1 MMSDSPIFLE
11 SGSSGAPKPGQ
22 RSVSVPQGTTVVVQ
36 APGGT
41 WRIWAIRLLLVA
53 LGLSVLFNLGLF
65 AAFAEYLGTG
75 EGPQEKFLSG
85 EMSAT
90 SKIAV
95 IELSGVIMPP
105 YTERWLKQIEKAQ
118 ADNNV
123 KGVLLVIDSP
133 GGAVADSHQI
143 YHQLKKL
150 SGEKQKPIFIQMKRL
165 AASGGYY
172 VAMGGGPQ
180 ARIFAEQTTWTGSI
194 GVILPHYD
202 VSELA
207 TKMGVKSESLT
218 TGEFKDSLSPFKP
231 LSENDRALWKDIID
245 QSYEQF
251 LAIID
256 ENRDTLNAD
265 QVKALATG
273 RIFTARDAL
282 ANGMIDQ
289 IGYEEDSLEAL
300 KKQLGLSSVRVVKYH
315 HPTGLAEIL
324 TGNSQA
330 RAFSNSW
337 QSWLEASVPR
347 AYYLASWLP
356 PLP

>member
-1 MMSDSPIFLE
+1 MADAPIFFE
-11 SGSSGAPKPGQ
+11 GDSSGAAKSGQ
-22 RSVSVPQGTTVVVQ
+22 RTVSVPPGTTVIVQ
-36 APGGT
+36 APGGR
-41 WRIWAIRLLLVA
+41 WRIWAIRLLLLA

-65 AAFAEYLGTG
+65 AAFADYMGTT
-75 EGPQEKFLSG
+75 EGPQERFVSG
-85 EMSAT
+85 DISSS

-118 ADNNV
+118 TDDKV

-150 SGEKQKPIFIQMKRL
+150 TGEKQKPLFVQMKRL

-172 VAMGGGPQ
+172 VAMGAGPQ
-180 ARIFAEQTTWTGSI
+180 GQIFAEDTTWTGSI

-207 TKMGVKSESLT
+207 GKVGVKSESLT

-231 LSENDRALWKDIID
+231 LSDNDRALWKDIIN
-245 QSYEQF
+245 QSYEKF

-256 ENRDTLNAD
+256 DNRDTLNAE

-273 RIFTARDAL
+273 RIFTAKDAL

-289 IGYEEDSLEAL
+289 IGYQEDSLEAL
-300 KKQLGLSSVRVVKYH
+300 KKQLGLTSVRVVKYH
-315 HPTGLAEIL
+315 HPAGLAELL
-324 TGNSQA
+324 TGSSQA
-330 RAFSNSW
+330 KAFPQSW